1 MSESVLNRFLKYVR
15 YDTQS
20 VRESDT
26 EPSSA
31 KELVLAEELV
41 RELKDLGI
49 TDARIGKGGVVYA
62 TIPATKGC
70 EECPAVGFIAHMD
83 TSPDASGTGVKPQI
97 LRFTGDDVLLNAE
110 KNIVFPVKN
119 FPEIAKYKGEDIVFT
134 DGTTLL
140 GADDKAGVAAVMAMA
155 EYITNHPEIPHAKLC
170 IGFTPDEEIAKGT
183 VNFDIAE
190 FGAAYA
196 YTFDGGEAGTL
207 ETENFNA
214 ATAVVTVEGVG
225 VHPGLAKNKMVNS
238 LRYAAKFMEM
248 LPADVSPECT
258 EVREGFIHPNM
269 MQGNVVKTV
278 IRILVRDHDKA
289 LFEEKKELLK
299 TLVAKMNSLCPQAPT
314 TITIKDSYQNMKP
327 YLDKAPK
334 VVELVRLAYEKAG
347 LTPIEEPIRGGTDGA
362 RLSSLGLPCP
372 NVFTHGMKAIKDTLI
387 IACIGTPLGGL
398 LAVLIGY
405 AATRLKVRGHKTLET
420 VSLLNYT
427 LPGTVVGIAYIIAFN
442 DKPLVLTGTVWILVA
457 AYLFRYS
464 SAGIRNVIAALTQID
479 PSIEE
484 ASRSLGASSFK
495 TFTSI
500 TIPMVLPAVLA
511 GMRYLFIH
519 SMTAISATIFLVSVH
534 WTLITTRI
542 LECMTELQFA
552 QACAFSVVLILLV
565 FTASG
570 LMALIART
578 LCRTGDNIG
587 AR

>member
-1 MSESVLNRFLKYVR
+1 MTNITLKGRDKTTQLTVLMLWLLLGVFVVYPLARLLAMTFWADGGFTLANLKPFISSWYDRQAAVNSILLGCAVGAAGTVLGFIFAFAVTRLAMPRWLKLVIGGVTILPLISPPFTSSIALTLSLGPNGILLQFFGLDNFNFYGFWGTFISETLTYFPVAFMTLSTIL
-15 YDTQS
+15 
-20 VRESDT
+20 
-26 EPSSA
+26 
-31 KELVLAEELV
+31 
-41 RELKDLGI
+41 
-49 TDARIGKGGVVYA
+49 ARIDPNLEDAAYSLGASSFTVFRSVTLPLAAPGIANAFLLVFSCSLADFATPQVLGGHSFPVLPTQAYLQITGMYDFKGGAALSFMLLIPALVVYGLQHYWISRKSYV
-62 TIPATKGC
+62 T
-70 EECPAVGFIAHMD
+70 V
-83 TSPDASGTGVKPQI
+83 SG
-97 LRFTGDDVLLNAE
+97 
-110 KNIVFPVKN
+110 
-119 FPEIAKYKGEDIVFT
+119 
-134 DGTTLL
+134 
-140 GADDKAGVAAVMAMA
+140 KAGGRSSIKGPGPLLSSV
-155 EYITNHPEIPHAKLC
+155 II
-170 IGFTPDEEIAKGT
+170 GT
-183 VNFDIAE
+183 VVAVIA
-190 FGAAYA
+190 FIFFIYA
-196 YTFDGGEAGTL
+196 IIFLGSVIKVWGVNNTLTF
-207 ETENFNA
+207 EN
-214 ATAVVTVEGVG
+214 
-225 VHPGLAKNKMVNS
+225 
-238 LRYAAKFMEM
+238 
-248 LPADVSPECT
+248 
-258 EVREGFIHPNM
+258 
-269 MQGNVVKTV
+269 
-278 IRILVRDHDKA
+278 
-289 LFEEKKELLK
+289 
-299 TLVAKMNSLCPQAPT
+299 
-314 TITIKDSYQNMKP
+314 
-327 YLDKAPK
+327 
-334 VVELVRLAYEKAG
+334 YEY
-347 LTPIEEPIRGGTDGA
+347 
-362 RLSSLGLPCP
+362 
-372 NVFTHGMKAIKDTLI
+372 VFTHGMKAIKDTLI